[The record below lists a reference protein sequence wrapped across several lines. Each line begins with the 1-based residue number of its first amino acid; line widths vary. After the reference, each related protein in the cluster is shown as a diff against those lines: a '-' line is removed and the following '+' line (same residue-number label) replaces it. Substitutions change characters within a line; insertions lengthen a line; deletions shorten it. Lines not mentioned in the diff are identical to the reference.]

1 MVAVI
6 ILHGND
12 TDLCHLESY
21 LYTMTQLD
29 YKIGVIVRS
38 HSMLVQYSWLTIRSL
53 RIKVL
58 TNMQV
63 LRYISSDIVLH
74 CTIYLNVLLAN

>member
-21 LYTMTQLD
+21 LYTVTQLD

-53 RIKVL
+53 R

-63 LRYISSDIVLH
+63 LRYITLCSDMFYTAPYI
-74 CTIYLNVLLAN
+74 